1 MALTNPVALDALRE
15 VGFEERQAE
24 VIANLLTDWAQQ
36 SIEPDHYPRYQE
48 LRDDVNAL
56 RREIKD
62 VEGNLRQEIKAV
74 ESVFRQEIKGFRSET
89 KATEDNLRQE
99 IKSVE
104 DTLHQEI
111 KDVNQNLDEV
121 KASVAQLA
129 QQNVELRSSLVRWI
143 VGIFIAF
150 VTLMGSLL
158 AIFLNIVMNMG

>member
-36 SIEPDHYPRYQE
+36 STEPDHYPRYQE

-62 VEGNLRQEIKAV
+62 VEGNLRQEIEAV
-74 ESVFRQEIKGFRSET
+74 ESAFRQELKGLRSKT
-89 KATEDNLRQE
+89 KATEGNLRQ
-99 IKSVE
+99 
-104 DTLHQEI
+104 DI
-111 KDVNQNLDEV
+111 KDVNQSLDEV

-158 AIFLNIVMNMG
+158 AIFFNTIMNMG